1 MSAAA
6 EVRALFADPVTAS
19 LVELVLDLEAGSRL
33 PSERDLGDQLGVSRT
48 ALRDRLRYLE
58 ALGVVERR
66 VGAGTF
72 VRGVQPEVLSQ
83 ALTIGLLAADMTMP
97 SLHSVRWALER
108 QAAYE
113 AARSADEVAVAH
125 MSLALRTMEGSQDP
139 EALHDADVIFHE
151 AMIGASRSPALVFL
165 SRALADILNRTVET
179 RAPHD
184 HPHVR
189 GLHREIHDAV
199 AEGDEQGAMA
209 AVDAH
214 FRWALESPP
223 E

>member
-1 MSAAA
+1 MPEQS
-6 EVRALFADPVTAS
+6 EVQQLFGDPVTAS
-19 LVELVLDLEAGSRL
+19 LVELVLGLGAGHRL
-33 PSERDLGDQLGVSRT
+33 PSERDLGEQLGVSRT

-83 ALTIGLLAADMTMP
+83 ALTVGLLAADMTLP

-113 AARSADEVAVAH
+113 AARSSDEVDVAH
-125 MSLALRTMEGSQDP
+125 MSVALKEMEALSDP
-139 EALHDADVIFHE
+139 AALHDADVAFHE

-165 SRALADILNRTVET
+165 CRALADILNRTVAT

-189 GLHREIHDAV
+189 DLHREIHDAV
-199 AEGDEQGAMA
+199 AEGDEQRAMA

-214 FRWALESPP
+214 FAWALESL
-223 E
+223 EQ